1 MVLEKFFKVTEFYLE
16 SGKIDILKKSQGKLK
31 QFNGDTADL
40 ILLKTGTNM
49 WVHCDLNEFIMVNEQ
64 MEEQATTRPDI
75 LHFFGQEKFIF
86 FREKPG
92 NLEKLCLWQ
101 PCVHAQYFYVPMK

>member
-1 MVLEKFFKVTEFYLE
+1 MFTCTRVVTGQKNGP
-16 SGKIDILKKSQGKLK
+16 GK
-31 QFNGDTADL
+31 
-40 ILLKTGTNM
+40 NM
-49 WVHCDLNEFIMVNEQ
+49 WVHCDLNEFITLNEQ
-64 MEEQATTRPDI
+64 MEEEATTRPDL

-86 FREKPG
+86 FREKSG

>member
-16 SGKIDILKKSQGKLK
+16 SGKIDIFKKSQGKLK
-31 QFNGDTADL
+31 QFNGNTADL

-49 WVHCDLNEFIMVNEQ
+49 WVHCDLNEFITLNEQ

-86 FREKPG
+86 FQGKVWES
-92 NLEKLCLWQ
+92 
-101 PCVHAQYFYVPMK
+101 